1 MFGSLDR
8 DPDVEAAWD
17 AEIRRRVDDFE
28 AGRIDTIPAE
38 TVFAE
43 ARRRLKTW
51 AGPFGRP
58 VQLWNLPRPGP
69 ILDFVTS
76 RLSRSSAMSSPL
88 RALEAAALLLP
99 PPERQ
104 ELAQRLLASLD
115 SDPDVEAAWD
125 KEIER
130 RVVAFEAGLYEEFSA
145 EEVLADARARLKA

>member
-1 MFGSLDR
+1 
-8 DPDVEAAWD
+8 
-17 AEIRRRVDDFE
+17 
-28 AGRIDTIPAE
+28 
-38 TVFAE
+38 
-43 ARRRLKTW
+43 
-51 AGPFGRP
+51 
-58 VQLWNLPRPGP
+58 
-69 ILDFVTS
+69 
-76 RLSRSSAMSSPL
+76 MSSPL